1 MPDFSLEDKTFGIV
15 AGIDE
20 AGRGSWAG
28 PVYAAAVVLD
38 RQYNY
43 EFSHKINDSKKLSPR
58 VRKILFHSIIT
69 FSSVGV
75 GQASVKEIDSMNILQ
90 ATHLAMRRALRS
102 LPETPRIALVDGNSS
117 PCFDI
122 ETTLVTKGDS
132 ISMSIAAASIVAK
145 VSRDNEMV
153 RWANQYPGYGFE
165 THKGYGTKNHM
176 LAIKK
181 LGPSAIHRQ
190 SFKPIKK
197 YSKDRS

>member
-1 MPDFSLEDKTFGIV
+1 MTFNK
-15 AGIDE
+15 
-20 AGRGSWAG
+20 
-28 PVYAAAVVLD
+28 VV
-38 RQYNY
+38 
-43 EFSHKINDSKKLSPR
+43 
-58 VRKILFHSIIT
+58 
-69 FSSVGV
+69 
-75 GQASVKEIDSMNILQ
+75 
-90 ATHLAMRRALRS
+90 
-102 LPETPRIALVDGNSS
+102 
-117 PCFDI
+117 FDI